1 METSFLLKLTIPLS
15 CHLDVCLLQLININK
30 TNSCHS
36 LKSSALLSMILKP
49 LHYPSSFSTNT
60 TIKCLF
66 QVLVSFIFSPFPF
79 TTTKIAI
86 ESCFISTPDGTTLH
100 VIVFE
105 PSQETTQIKSNA
117 IVLVHPYSKMGG
129 SRTLVHGI
137 ASRLS
142 IKGFTTITFDMRSVG
157 RSTGVFLMVLLKF
170 RCRCCLYSGLLKV
183 ASKQDFEGRF
193 CRYGFDP
200 RTIDFEMVKT
210 KGNIVFDVL
219 FDVSVNMCSSRC

>member
-36 LKSSALLSMILKP
+36 LKSSTLLSMILKP
-49 LHYPSSFSTNT
+49 LHHPSSFSTNT

-117 IVLVHPYSKMGG
+117 IVLVHPY
-129 SRTLVHGI
+129 
-137 ASRLS
+137 
-142 IKGFTTITFDMRSVG
+142 
-157 RSTGVFLMVLLKF
+157 
-170 RCRCCLYSGLLKV
+170 
-183 ASKQDFEGRF
+183 
-193 CRYGFDP
+193 
-200 RTIDFEMVKT
+200 
-210 KGNIVFDVL
+210 
-219 FDVSVNMCSSRC
+219 